1 VALVPAPRETAA
13 PHDGRRPRGADLR
26 NRGRTEVTVTGR
38 NFGDVTG
45 VAFAGVDA
53 ASFAITSPHQLTA
66 VVPPAATTGPITLSG
81 PTPLTTYQLF
91 TITPPGH
98 ATSG

>member
-1 VALVPAPRETAA
+1 
-13 PHDGRRPRGADLR
+13 
-26 NRGRTEVTVTGR
+26 
-38 NFGDVTG
+38 
-45 VAFAGVDA
+45 VDA
-53 ASFAITSPHQLTA
+53 ASFAVTSPHQLTA
-66 VVPPAATTGPITLSG
+66 VVPPAATTGPVTLSG